1 VVADDRR
8 AVGAQ
13 AMFGNCCTSYD
24 IPLQLVIYSRG
35 KTHRFEGGL
44 AIFDWHF
51 ADGGKRVAFSQQTV
65 HFTCSVHWELR
76 DTATERLVAEGS
88 EHAVY
93 VWTGSGTA
101 ATGEGSH
108 AAVEGWAFTIVK
120 GDAVTFEAGPDGL
133 RLFVV
138 TLDA

>member
-1 VVADDRR
+1 MSESIVHLEDGSPVDPRRTLNGAWREIGVRSVAP
-8 AVGAQ
+8 G
-13 AMFGNCCTSYD
+13 
-24 IPLQLVIYSRG
+24 
-35 KTHRFEGGL
+35 
-44 AIFDWHF
+44 
-51 ADGGKRVAFSQQTV
+51 
-65 HFTCSVHWELR
+65 
-76 DTATERLVAEGS
+76 ATEQLDAEGS

-108 AAVEGWAFTIVK
+108 AAAAGWAFTIVK
-120 GDAVTFEAGPDGL
+120 GDSVTFEAGPDGL